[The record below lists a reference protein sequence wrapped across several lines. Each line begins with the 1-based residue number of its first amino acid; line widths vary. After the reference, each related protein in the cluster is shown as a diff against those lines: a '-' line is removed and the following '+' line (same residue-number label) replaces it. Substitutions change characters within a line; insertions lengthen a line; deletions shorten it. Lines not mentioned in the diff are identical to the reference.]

1 MKPSFVHRFVF
12 QTCEHA
18 RQAVAEAQ
26 EVLEDRHLKDVLDET
41 LIETITQSPEWL
53 VASRKFTAFK
63 NKLRDVLTPKIHLH
77 RVDALVAELCTS
89 A

>member
-26 EVLEDRHLKDVLDET
+26 EVLEDRHLKDVLD
-41 LIETITQSPEWL
+41 ETITQSPEWL